1 MKTDRASIFAALAL
15 TLSLC
20 ACGPSAK
27 DIDAKGEATPAP
39 KVKKA
44 KEEAPNAQPPEST
57 EPAKN
62 MNAGA
67 PEAAQGGGAPGGGA
81 GLEGDEA
88 LKYLNGLVKMYSQ
101 RAGTGQTAMQSG
113 MKMNDPKAAQ
123 KQYQAN
129 KAKAAAKAL
138 TSLDQLV
145 AEGVVKSLPE
155 APAGKKFVL
164 DTKTQVVSLQN
175 K

>member
-1 MKTDRASIFAALAL
+1 
-15 TLSLC
+15 
-20 ACGPSAK
+20 
-27 DIDAKGEATPAP
+27 
-39 KVKKA
+39 
-44 KEEAPNAQPPEST
+44 
-57 EPAKN
+57 
-62 MNAGA
+62 
-67 PEAAQGGGAPGGGA
+67 
-81 GLEGDEA
+81 
-88 LKYLNGLVKMYSQ
+88 MYSQ